1 MAIVD
6 IPYEDATASPGS
18 ELTGKQRRKMIVR
31 AVVGV
36 SFEYYDYVVFAAFTP
51 FFSSQFFVTGN
62 QIAAVLNTL
71 LVFAAGFAIRPIG
84 AMIAG
89 RVSDR
94 FGRKPVMIAALAL
107 AAAGSL
113 AIATTPTY
121 GKIGVAATVIL
132 VVARLLQGV
141 AHGMESISAYIYTAE
156 IASPKH
162 RAFQSSA
169 YPMAQNLG
177 VMQGTL
183 FGVVLT
189 SMINDADMHS
199 WGWRIPFLIGAIYG
213 LFIIVIRR
221 GMEES
226 TTFENTKRQASVE
239 DLGYW
244 RNVWKYR
251 RIVAILF
258 LIWPAAA
265 TGAYALSVSFSQYAI
280 TAVKANPRDA
290 YWAAL
295 IAQTAFLFALPCWAL
310 VADRFGRRFNYTV
323 CLAGTMILAFPLQ
336 QMLGPSLIQIAIPM
350 TIGLL
355 IWAAQAGC
363 ELAYINE
370 LIPNRV
376 RAQVM
381 SLPSSLGAVIF
392 GGTAPYLRSW
402 AAAYVSPF
410 AFTAYFVVLCLIALV
425 AVRKLPETL
434 GRDLAR

>member
-1 MAIVD
+1 MALID
-6 IPYEDATASPGS
+6 IPFDGVDAAQTSA
-18 ELTGKQRRKMIVR
+18 LTRKQRRKMIVR

-51 FFSSQFFVTGN
+51 FFSSQFFVSGS

-84 AMIAG
+84 AVFAG
-89 RVSDR
+89 RIADR
-94 FGRKPVMIAALAL
+94 FGRKPVMIGALAL
-107 AAAGSL
+107 AAIGSL
-113 AIATTPTY
+113 AIAATPTY
-121 GKIGVAATVIL
+121 HQIGVWATIIL

-156 IASPKH
+156 VADPKR
-162 RAFQSSA
+162 RALQTSA
-169 YPMAQNLG
+169 YPMAQNFG

-183 FGVVLT
+183 FGAILT
-189 SMINDADMHS
+189 SFISDANMHS
-199 WGWRIPFLIGAIYG
+199 WGWRIPFLIGALYG

-221 GMEES
+221 GMQES
-226 TTFENTKRQASVE
+226 TTFESTKSQALAE
-239 DLGYW
+239 DEGYW
-244 RNVWKYR
+244 KNVWKYR
-251 RIVAILF
+251 RTVMILF

-265 TGAYALSVSFSQYAI
+265 TAAYALSVSFSQYAI

-295 IAQTAFLFALPCWAL
+295 IAQTVFFFALPCWAV
-310 VADRFGRRFNYTV
+310 VADRMGRRFNYTIA
-323 CLAGTMILAFPLQ
+323 LAGTMILAYPLQ
-336 QMLGPSLIQIAIPM
+336 LMLGPTLWQVAVPM

-355 IWAAQAGC
+355 VWAASAGC

-376 RAQVM
+376 RAQIM

-410 AFTAYFVVLCLIALV
+410 AFTVYFMVLCLIALI

-434 GRDLAR
+434 GRDLAK